1 MFQFV
6 RVIRSDYLVVA
17 VCLILALR
25 FLLRRPIPRGLR
37 LPPGPP
43 RKFLLGNVLDMPT
56 QQEWVTYS
64 QWAKQYGD
72 LVYLNVL
79 GQPIVIVSSPDIAYE
94 LFEKRSSVYS
104 NRYNF
109 EMAAGLM
116 GWDWL
121 VTFMPYGERWRR
133 HRRTIHQHF
142 HPDAAARYEPVQLG
156 HSRELLTRLYETPD
170 QFAEHVRHTAGAIIM
185 EVVYGIKV
193 LARQDPYIDTAEK
206 ALASLGFASNPGSF
220 LVDIIPMLKYV
231 PEWFPGASFQTKAR
245 HWRKLAVEMNTAP
258 FNVVKQSLKSGMAT
272 PSFTAS
278 LLEEMYQAGDV
289 PSGQEE
295 VIRGSGSTLYAG
307 GADTTVLALTTFFLA
322 MRLFPEVQ
330 RKAQEELDEVVGLS
344 RLPEYEDREN
354 LPYINA
360 LCKEVIRWHPVLPLG
375 VGHYVTEDDAFN
387 GYFIPAG
394 SIVVGNTWSAIIDDL
409 FTHLLHDK
417 TYGTDTDK
425 FQPERFLVPGMK
437 DPNPAFGYGRR
448 VCPGRAFAQNSIF
461 IAVTSILSVFD
472 ITAARDSRGNDI
484 PVEAAFVP
492 GFLSGPLPF
501 RCTITPRSAAAK
513 KLILQGST

>member
-1 MFQFV
+1 
-6 RVIRSDYLVVA
+6 
-17 VCLILALR
+17 
-25 FLLRRPIPRGLR
+25 GLR

-56 QQEWVTYS
+56 QQEWVTFS

-79 GQPIVIVSSPDIAYE
+79 GQSIVIISSPDIAYE
-94 LFEKRSSVYS
+94 LFEKRSSIYS
-104 NRYNF
+104 DRYKF
-109 EMAAGLM
+109 EMAAELM

-121 VTFMPYGERWRR
+121 VTFMPYGEKWRR

-142 HPDAAARYEPVQLG
+142 HPDAATRYEPVQLR
-156 HSRELLTRLYETPD
+156 HTRELLTQLYETPE

-206 ALASLGFASNPGSF
+206 AIAALGIATNPGSF

-231 PEWFPGASFQTKAR
+231 PEWFPGASFQAKAR
-245 HWRKLAVEMNTAP
+245 RWRKLAVEMNTAP
-258 FNVVKQSLKSGMAT
+258 FNAVKQSVNSGTAT

-278 LLEEMYQAGDV
+278 LLEEMYREGDV

-307 GADTTVLALTTFFLA
+307 GADTARASTFFLA

-344 RLPEYEDREN
+344 RLPEYEDGEN

-360 LCKEVIRWHPVLPLG
+360 LCKEVLRWHPVTPLG
-375 VGHYVTEDDAFN
+375 VAHRVTEDDVFN

-394 SIVVGNTWSAIIDDL
+394 SIVVGNTW
-409 FTHLLHDK
+409 HLLHHR

-448 VCPGRAFAQNSIF
+448 VCPGRTFAQNSIF
-461 IAVTSILSVFD
+461 IAVASILSVFD
-472 ITAARDSRGNDI
+472 ITAARDSRGNEI
-484 PVEAAFVP
+484 PAQAAFQS
-492 GFLSGPLPF
+492 GFLSAPVPF
-501 RCTITPRSAAAK
+501 GCTITPRSAAAK
-513 KLILQGST
+513 KLFQGCA